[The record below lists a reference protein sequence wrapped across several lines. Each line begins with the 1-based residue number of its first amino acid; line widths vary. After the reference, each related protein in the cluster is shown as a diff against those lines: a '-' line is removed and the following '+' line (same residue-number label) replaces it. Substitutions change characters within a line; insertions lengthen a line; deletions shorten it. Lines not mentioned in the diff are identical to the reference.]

1 MVSIWQ
7 PLSPV
12 DVKDQL
18 WNICHFK
25 AIQKATLDIW
35 LQHACVHWLKKIG
48 RLPTLVK
55 CRAGCRD
62 RSSFLWSK
70 KVIVLRHRTWVIDLN
85 PSCKL
90 LITKTHMEQNS
101 IATRMGFGCWVDKEN
116 NNHPMQMGT
125 FIIKNASDG
134 IAYWQWQRPQDPG
147 HTWEYCRSE
156 VNKRKHSENCRKE
169 RDWEHGC
176 STHNDQIKWND
187 MKW

>member
-35 LQHACVHWLKKIG
+35 LQHACVHWLNKIG

-125 FIIKNASDG
+125 FIIKMPVMALHTDSGRDLRTQDIRENTAG
-134 IAYWQWQRPQDPG
+134 QRWTRG
-147 HTWEYCRSE
+147 NILRTAE
-156 VNKRKHSENCRKE
+156 KRGTGNMDVLHIMIR
-169 RDWEHGC
+169 
-176 STHNDQIKWND
+176 
-187 MKW
+187 